1 MTVYYSHYQ
10 MIDVQLK
17 ALEQIITN
25 TSREASEERLE
36 TTYIV
41 GYYYWISTHGSES
54 HTQVPEQFQLIS
66 IGHCDCFRILRHS
79 LYAMSLGLS
88 VLVLIFESTLH
99 KLSPSYIMVLT
110 ADN

>member
-36 TTYIV
+36 TTYMV
-41 GYYYWISTHGSES
+41 EYYYWISTHGSES
-54 HTQVPEQFQLIS
+54 HTQVLGHFQLIS
-66 IGHCDCFRILRHS
+66 IGS
-79 LYAMSLGLS
+79 GL
-88 VLVLIFESTLH
+88 IGD
-99 KLSPSYIMVLT
+99 YIRERALP
-110 ADN
+110 A